1 MPGSSMF
8 RLVDKLIFALAFLAG
23 LQVPQLA
30 AHYHQYLSGYH
41 DALSTQVE
49 GYQATAYLHDYAGI
63 EAMIADHLDN
73 PAPSVRTDAQQ
84 KQVTLA
90 EYERLE
96 EGVEVFSE
104 GNLLQ
109 QSLYMFH
116 PSRYGMLE
124 NVMGN
129 FEPGVPL
136 TTAAFVSALL
146 LALLVN
152 ACMACPLMLFRLFRR
167 RGKAARAH

>member
-1 MPGSSMF
+1 MW

-41 DALSTQVE
+41 DALSAQVE
-49 GYQATAYLHDYAGI
+49 GFQATAYLHDYADV
-63 EAMIADHLDN
+63 EAMIEDHLDN
-73 PAPSVRTDAQQ
+73 PAPSVRTDALQ
-84 KQVTLA
+84 KRTTLA
-90 EYERLE
+90 EYERLK
-96 EGVEVFSE
+96 EGVQVFSE
-104 GNLLQ
+104 GSLLQ

-116 PSRYGMLE
+116 PSRYDMLE

-152 ACMACPLMLFRLFRR
+152 VCIACPVMLLRLFRR
-167 RGKAARAH
+167 RGAAARAH